1 MYFIMQRKLSKKL
14 KTLNLKQKNKKKKE
28 NVKILNLASISITTP
43 TRSVHQTAPKS
54 PVKWHNRTASHHTLS
69 IY

>member
-43 TRSVHQTAPKS
+43 TKGVHQTVPKS
-54 PVKWHNRTASHHTLS
+54 PVK
-69 IY
+69 